1 MLSERYSVRTFYYL
15 NDTFGYFVETVN
27 PQRPYRRCIASVSKL
42 SKDRSTK
49 EILNKG
55 IAKAWELRVPTKS
68 PIITRQ
74 GLSGIS
80 NVRAAEENLQRR

>member
-27 PQRPYRRCIASVSKL
+27 PHRPYQRRIASVLKL

-55 IAKAWELRVPTKS
+55 IAKACKLQVPTKS

-74 GLSGIS
+74 GLSRIS
-80 NVRAAEENLQRR
+80 NVHAAEENL